1 MELKLGILGYG
12 GMGNWH
18 ANNAPLVDGVSVVAV
33 HDIDKT
39 RLEEGKKNGFKT
51 YEDRSDFLADKDINF
66 VLIATPNNIH
76 KDFAIEAM
84 RAGKHV
90 ICEKPVTLD
99 VRELDEIIAISKETG
114 KIFTVHH
121 NRRWDTDYR
130 VMRAAIEGK
139 MIGNAYTIESYVFGN
154 NGKIY
159 GWRTKPEFGG
169 GMVLDWGVHLLDHFT
184 FMYPDKKIT
193 SVYAQLFSVI
203 NKEVE
208 DLIKVDL
215 RFEDGPAVHVE
226 IGTFGLVK
234 RPRFMAYG
242 DLGTLKV
249 DDFSG
254 DSGMIKVLKHRI
266 DDMGRVIIDT
276 PAGPTR
282 TMAPQPEECFMEQN
296 LPKITKPWPNLYG
309 NLVNVLNGKEELYV
323 TPESV
328 RRTMLLIEAVFE
340 SARLN
345 ETIKLNL

>member
-1 MELKLGILGYG
+1 V
-12 GMGNWH
+12 
-18 ANNAPLVDGVSVVAV
+18 AAV
-33 HDIDKT
+33 HDIDEQ
-39 RLEEGKKNGFKT
+39 RLEDAKSKGLKT
-51 YEDRSDFLADKDINF
+51 YENRSEFLADEEINF
-66 VLIATPNNIH
+66 VLIATPNHIH
-76 KDFAIEAM
+76 KDYAIEAL

-90 ICEKPVTLD
+90 ICEKPVTLS
-99 VRELDEIIAISKETG
+99 VKELDEIIEVSKETG
-114 KIFTVHH
+114 NIFTVHH

-130 VMRAAIEGK
+130 VLREAVEDN
-139 MIGNAYTIESYVFGN
+139 MIGNVYTIESHVFGN
-154 NGKIY
+154 NGQIY
-159 GWRTKPEFGG
+159 GWRTRPEYGG

-184 FMYPDKKIT
+184 FMYPDKKIV

-242 DLGTLKV
+242 DLGTMKI

-254 DSGMIKVLKHRI
+254 ENGNIKVLKHRI
-266 DDMGRVIIDT
+266 DEMGKVIIDT

-282 TMAPQPEECFMEQN
+282 TMAPQPEECFMEKE
-296 LPKITKPWPNLYG
+296 LPKIKKPWPNLYG
-309 NLVNVLNGKEELYV
+309 NLVNVINGKEELYV
-323 TPESV
+323 KPESA

-340 SARLN
+340 SARQN
-345 ETIKLNL
+345 QAIKLNI